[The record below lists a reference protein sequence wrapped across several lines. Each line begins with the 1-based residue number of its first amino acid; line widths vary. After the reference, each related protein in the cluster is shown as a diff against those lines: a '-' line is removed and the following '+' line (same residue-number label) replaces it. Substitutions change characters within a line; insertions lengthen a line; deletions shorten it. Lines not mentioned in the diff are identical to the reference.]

1 MIGALSGM
9 RNSPRVPRASTKRA
23 SIFLFAYD
31 DPEDLTKGALMIL
44 SEDWTELTLY
54 VYGHIE
60 QADDGLILYDDYKD
74 INVPF
79 DFTDTEVEDGFEMVF
94 QDGDVAEMHFVDQD
108 TIIEDMNSII
118 DSLGE

>member
-1 MIGALSGM
+1 
-9 RNSPRVPRASTKRA
+9 
-23 SIFLFAYD
+23 
-31 DPEDLTKGALMIL
+31 MIL